1 MTRLLRAAIQNPRIT
16 KEIGLA
22 SGKDCLGYRLVIK
35 SVERTADHAVNIA
48 ENVLAL
54 KHNLNNDTVEKI
66 ENMSGIA
73 IKMFD
78 TAMESLFRQDY
89 NAAENI
95 IESIKEIAT
104 LEREAVESSQLD
116 TRRWCHFAFN
126 Y

>member
-1 MTRLLRAAIQNPRIT
+1 M
-16 KEIGLA
+16 
-22 SGKDCLGYRLVIK
+22 
-35 SVERTADHAVNIA
+35 
-48 ENVLAL
+48 
-54 KHNLNNDTVEKI
+54 
-66 ENMSGIA
+66 A

-95 IESIKEIAT
+95 IESIKEIGT

-116 TRRWCHFAFN
+116 IEDGATFAFN